1 MLSVVSVGIDYLAGR
16 YQAGLSDGSRVYLTA
31 RPDVALQVT
40 SDPEWL
46 ARLYEARERYDAAR
60 AAGTVQKMRDAERA
74 RQLEQAQE
82 IQLELSGRRW
92 AADSISEAW
101 NKGQAVV
108 ADAVDRLGNFVW
120 GVVRP
125 VVVPV
130 ATAGAGLALAYLAF
144 MYLQNKG
151 D

>member
-1 MLSVVSVGIDYLAGR
+1 MASVVSVGIDYLAGR
-16 YQAGLSDGSRVYLTA
+16 YAAGLSDGSRVYLTA

-40 SDPEWL
+40 TDPEWM

-60 AAGTVQKMRDAERA
+60 AAGTVQRMRDAERA
-74 RQLEQAQE
+74 RQLEQARE
-82 IQLELSGRRW
+82 IQVELSGKRW
-92 AADSISEAW
+92 AAESITEALDE
-101 NKGQAVV
+101 GQAVV
-108 ADAVDRLGNFVW
+108 ADFVDRLGNFVW

-130 ATAGAGLALAYLAF
+130 ATAGAGLMLAYLAF
-144 MYLQNKG
+144 LYLQNKG